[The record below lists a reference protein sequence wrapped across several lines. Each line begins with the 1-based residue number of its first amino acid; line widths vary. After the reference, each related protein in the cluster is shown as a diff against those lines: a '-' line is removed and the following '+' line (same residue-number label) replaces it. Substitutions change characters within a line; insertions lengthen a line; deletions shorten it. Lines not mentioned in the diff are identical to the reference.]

1 MPKIIDHTKRKQE
14 ILKRAFVIFA
24 QKGYQDTNLSYI
36 ADRCGISRPTL
47 YLYFKDKEEIFY
59 YAVKEMTH
67 SMFIQYKEL
76 FGRDD
81 MSQLEKLKFIC
92 SDIIRISF
100 RQKDFYYCLADFL
113 FQMRRQGMDYSR
125 EIQKRTVGLT
135 FLLARIIR
143 KGVDK
148 GEFRKMEPKEMAFQ
162 LFNMLQAFA
171 FQIALIETFELDPA
185 IEAITAYLD
194 SFRSLPA

>member
-1 MPKIIDHTKRKQE
+1 MPKIIDHKKRKQD

-59 YAVKEMTH
+59 FAVKEMTS
-67 SMFIQYKEL
+67 SMFKQYRNL
-76 FGRDD
+76 FEDD
-81 MSQLEKLKFIC
+81 SMTQLEKLKFIC
-92 SDIIRISF
+92 SDIIRISY

-113 FQMRRQGMDYSR
+113 FQMKRQGLDYSR

-135 FLLARIIR
+135 FLLSRILR
-143 KGVDK
+143 KGVLS
-148 GEFRKMEPKEMAFQ
+148 GEFRSMEPKSIASQ

-171 FQIALIETFELDPA
+171 FQIALIDTFKPEPA
-185 IEAITAYLD
+185 IEATCSFLD
-194 SFRSLPA
+194 SLKA

>member
-1 MPKIIDHTKRKQE
+1 MPKIIDHKKRKQQ

-59 YAVKEMTH
+59 FAVKEMTNN
-67 SMFIQYKEL
+67 MFSQYKGL
-76 FGRDD
+76 YNDVSLSD
-81 MSQLEKLKFIC
+81 MEKLKYIC
-92 SDIIRISF
+92 SDIIKISY

-135 FLLARIIR
+135 FLLARILR
-143 KGVDK
+143 RGVQS
-148 GEFRKMEPKEMAFQ
+148 GEFHSMEPKETASQM
-162 LFNMLQAFA
+162 FNMLQAFA
-171 FQIALIETFELDPA
+171 FEIALIDTFRPEPA
-185 IEAITAYLD
+185 IEATCAYLD
-194 SFRSLPA
+194 SLKA

>member
-1 MPKIIDHTKRKQE
+1 MPKIIDHKKRKQE

-24 QKGYQDTNLSYI
+24 RRGYQDTNLSYI

-67 SMFIQYKEL
+67 SMFKQYKEL
-76 FGRDD
+76 FDTEH

-100 RQKDFYYCLADFL
+100 RQKDFYYSLADFL
-113 FQMRRQGMDYSR
+113 FQMKRQGMDYSR

-143 KGVDK
+143 KGVEI
-148 GEFRKMEPKEMAFQ
+148 GEFREMDPKDMAFQ

-171 FQIALIETFELDPA
+171 FQIALIETFKPEPA
-185 IEAITAYLD
+185 IEAISSYLN
-194 SFRSLPA
+194 SFISS

>member
-1 MPKIIDHTKRKQE
+1 MPKIIDHDKRKQD

-24 QKGYQDTNLSYI
+24 QRGYQDTNLSYI

-59 YAVKEMTH
+59 YAVKEMSN
-67 SMFIQYKEL
+67 SMFRQYKDM
-76 FGRDD
+76 FGNEDL
-81 MSQLEKLKFIC
+81 SQLAKLKQIC
-92 SDIIRISF
+92 ADIIRISY

-113 FQMRRQGMDYSR
+113 FQMKRQGMDYSR

-135 FLLARIIR
+135 FLLARIIL
-143 KGVDK
+143 KGVQT
-148 GEFRKMEPKEMAFQ
+148 GEFRAMEPKEMGFQ

-171 FQIALIETFELDPA
+171 FQIALIETFKPEPA
-185 IEAITAYLD
+185 IDAIFSYLD
-194 SFRSLPA
+194 SFSA

>member
-1 MPKIIDHTKRKQE
+1 MPKIIDHKKRKQE

-59 YAVKEMTH
+59 FAVKEMTQN
-67 SMFIQYKEL
+67 MFSQYKDL
-76 FGRDD
+76 YDD
-81 MSQLEKLKFIC
+81 QSLSDLEKLKSIC
-92 SDIIRISF
+92 SDIIKISY
-100 RQKDFYYCLADFL
+100 RQKDFYYCLADFF

-135 FLLARIIR
+135 FLLSRILR
-143 KGVDK
+143 RGVQS
-148 GEFRKMEPKEMAFQ
+148 GEFHSMEPKETASQ

-171 FQIALIETFELDPA
+171 FEIALIDTFQPEPA
-185 IEAITAYLD
+185 IEATCAYLD
-194 SFRSLPA
+194 SLKA

>member
-1 MPKIIDHTKRKQE
+1 MPKIIDHEKRKQE

-36 ADRCGISRPTL
+36 ADRCSISRPTL

-59 YAVKEMTH
+59 YAVKEMTR
-67 SMFIQYKEL
+67 SMFSQYKDL
-76 FGRDD
+76 FKDESL
-81 MSQLEKLKFIC
+81 SQLEKLKYIC
-92 SDIIRISF
+92 TDIIRISY

-135 FLLARIIR
+135 FLLSRILR
-143 KGVDK
+143 KGVQS
-148 GEFRKMEPKEMAFQ
+148 GEFHPMEPKETASQ

-171 FQIALIETFELDPA
+171 FEIALIDTFRPEPA
-185 IEAITAYLD
+185 IDATCAYLE
-194 SFRSLPA
+194 SLKF

>member
-1 MPKIIDHTKRKQE
+1 MPKIIDHKKRKQE

-47 YLYFKDKEEIFY
+47 YQYFKDKEEIFY
-59 YAVKEMTH
+59 YAVKEMTS
-67 SMFIQYKEL
+67 SMYSQYKNL
-76 FGRDD
+76 FDQDD

-92 SDIIRISF
+92 TDIIRISYK
-100 RQKDFYYCLADFL
+100 QKDFYYCLADFL
-113 FQMRRQGMDYSR
+113 FQMKRQGMDYSR

-135 FLLARIIR
+135 FLFSRIIR
-143 KGVDK
+143 KGVQS
-148 GEFRKMEPKEMAFQ
+148 GEFRPLEPKDIASQ

-171 FQIALIETFELDPA
+171 FQIALIETFKPEPA
-185 IEAITAYLD
+185 IEATCSFLD
-194 SFRSLPA
+194 SFASRA